1 MTQDIGALFNR
12 RILNP
17 ESNLCYGE
25 GGAGT
30 WSDGKLTTRIG
41 KNSENVRFVLQTL
54 VDHGA
59 PNKILV
65 DGKPHLGTDKLV
77 VILRNLRKD
86 LISQGAEFIFNEKV
100 VDLVLEPQKEA
111 ENGKLKRINSVV
123 LSNGTTLYADEVV
136 LAVGHSS
143 RALYEKLLDK
153 GFEIKPKDIAVGFR
167 IEHPQ
172 ELINRIQVKST
183 NLVYTKYY
191 FYILHDLLY
200 VLILNYLFIYKVW
213 RFLRGS

>member
-1 MTQDIGALFNR
+1 MMRYKDIGALFNR

-41 KNSENVRFVLQTL
+41 KNSENVRYVLQTL

-59 PNKILV
+59 PTKILI

-77 VILRNLRKD
+77 VILRNIRKD

-100 VDLVLEPQKEA
+100 VDLELIPQIQTEA
-111 ENGKLKRINSVV
+111 EKEKERGKMKRVNSVV

-143 RALYEKLLDK
+143 RLLCEKLLDK

-172 ELINRIQVKST
+172 ELINRIQVIHFK
-183 NLVYTKYY
+183 LP
-191 FYILHDLLY
+191 I
-200 VLILNYLFIYKVW
+200 
-213 RFLRGS
+213 